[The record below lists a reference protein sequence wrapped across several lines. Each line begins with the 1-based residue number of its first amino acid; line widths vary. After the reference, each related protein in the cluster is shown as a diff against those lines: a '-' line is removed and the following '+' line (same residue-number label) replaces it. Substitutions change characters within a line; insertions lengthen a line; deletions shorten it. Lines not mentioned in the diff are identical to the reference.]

1 MHISRDVE
9 AQLLRLSHSLHNL
22 AKFLDGDDYE
32 SKVVP
37 NVKLY
42 GKSFRDSQ
50 FHSVGLLLDRLDTGE
65 LTVVEVEALTVVT
78 GELTVVEVEALT
90 VATYPLGFL
99 PAPTYLSAVDCM
111 ATIVS
116 PPYEPQDPNTERPTT
131 GNLPYVYH
139 AKVLIN
145 AKAGII
151 KVQDFH
157 PPAPGIYFM
166 ILRESR
172 TVLHLFVLTRKDV
185 ERGVVRFSNKIKA
198 GIALPIF
205 KGVSV
210 LQCVG
215 DNLFE
220 PYEFKFGPKPET
232 VETPVQLLYRPS
244 SNMVFQI

>member
-50 FHSVGLLLDRLDTGE
+50 FHSVGLLLDRLD
-65 LTVVEVEALTVVT
+65 
-78 GELTVVEVEALT
+78 
-90 VATYPLGFL
+90 YPLGFL

-145 AKAGII
+145 AKAGTI

>member
-50 FHSVGLLLDRLDTGE
+50 FHSVGLLLDRLD
-65 LTVVEVEALTVVT
+65 
-78 GELTVVEVEALT
+78 
-90 VATYPLGFL
+90 YPLGFL

>member
-1 MHISRDVE
+1 MSTRGDTSMHISRDVE

-50 FHSVGLLLDRLDTGE
+50 FHSVGLLLDRLD
-65 LTVVEVEALTVVT
+65 
-78 GELTVVEVEALT
+78 
-90 VATYPLGFL
+90 YPLGFL

>member
-1 MHISRDVE
+1 MSTRGDTSMHISRDVE

-50 FHSVGLLLDRLDTGE
+50 FHSVGLLLDRLD
-65 LTVVEVEALTVVT
+65 
-78 GELTVVEVEALT
+78 
-90 VATYPLGFL
+90 YPLGFL

-198 GIALPIF
+198 AIALPIF

-220 PYEFKFGPKPET
+220 PYELKFGPKPET

>member
-50 FHSVGLLLDRLDTGE
+50 FHSVGLLLDRLD
-65 LTVVEVEALTVVT
+65 
-78 GELTVVEVEALT
+78 
-90 VATYPLGFL
+90 YPLGFL

-111 ATIVS
+111 APIVS

>member
-1 MHISRDVE
+1 MSTRGDTSMHISRDVE

-50 FHSVGLLLDRLDTGE
+50 FHSVGLLLDRLD
-65 LTVVEVEALTVVT
+65 
-78 GELTVVEVEALT
+78 
-90 VATYPLGFL
+90 YPLGFL

-232 VETPVQLLYRPS
+232 IETPVQLFHRPS
-244 SNMVFQI
+244 QNMVFQI

>member
-50 FHSVGLLLDRLDTGE
+50 FHSVGLLLDRLD
-65 LTVVEVEALTVVT
+65 
-78 GELTVVEVEALT
+78 
-90 VATYPLGFL
+90 YPLGFL

-220 PYEFKFGPKPET
+220 PYEFKFGLRPET
-232 VETPVQLLYRPS
+232 VETPVQLFHRPS
-244 SNMVFQI
+244 QNMVFQI

>member
-22 AKFLDGDDYE
+22 AKFLDGDAYE

-50 FHSVGLLLDRLDTGE
+50 FHSVGLLLDRLD
-65 LTVVEVEALTVVT
+65 
-78 GELTVVEVEALT
+78 
-90 VATYPLGFL
+90 YPLGFL